1 MEDAVLF
8 SLKGQVAIITMNRPH
23 SLNSMNEAL
32 IDGLHEAL
40 TKVEKDPAIKC
51 AVLT

>member
-23 SLNSMNEAL
+23 SLNSMNE
-32 IDGLHEAL
+32 GLTGCMKL
-40 TKVEKDPAIKC
+40 
-51 AVLT
+51 